1 MEPKRKHI
9 VVLGAG
15 FGGLTFCDE
24 FVHPDATV
32 TLVDRTNH
40 HLFQPLLYQ
49 VAMAGLAAPDIA
61 QPIRSILS
69 NKPNLRVLMDEVRD
83 FDLPGR
89 RVICA
94 QSVLEYDY
102 LVVALGSTTSYFGHA
117 EWAEHAPGLKSLED
131 ALLIRRNVLLAF
143 EKAENQD
150 NPAEQDR
157 LMTIVVVGGGPTGI
171 ELAGACA
178 ELAHRVLQRDFDHID
193 PRRARICLVEGAP
206 RLLTNFPPDLS
217 EKARRSLEHLGVQV
231 KTGVQVQAIE
241 AGRVTLAG
249 GEIIE
254 AGNILWA
261 AGVMAHPL
269 TKKLGAAMDRA
280 GRLQVLPDLSLP
292 GHPEVFAIG
301 DIVSLKQENGNPV
314 PGVAPAAMQMAR
326 HLARVLCEELKTGS
340 GSTRAPFRYRD
351 KGTLATIGRSA
362 GVAVIG
368 RLKLEGFFAWLAWL
382 VIHLVFLIGFRNKF
396 VVLVSWTYSYFTY
409 KLGARIITG
418 LPEPLSKQQASEHPP
433 SGTTG
438 TDKNLVWR

>member
-1 MEPKRKHI
+1 MEPTRKHV

-24 FVHPDATV
+24 FFHPDAAV

-69 NKPNLRVLMDEVRD
+69 RKPNLRVLMDEVRD
-83 FDLPGR
+83 FDLAGR
-89 RVICA
+89 RVICT

-102 LVVALGSTTSYFGHA
+102 LVIALGSTTSYFGQA

-193 PRRARICLVEGAP
+193 PRRARIYLIEGSE
-206 RLLTNFPPDLS
+206 RLLGNFPPDLS
-217 EKARRSLEHLGVQV
+217 EKARLALEHLGVQV
-231 KTGVQVQAIE
+231 KTSTRVQSIE
-241 AGRVTLAG
+241 RGRVTLNDG
-249 GEIIE
+249 QLIE
-254 AGNILWA
+254 AENILWA

-269 TKKLGAAMDRA
+269 TKKLGAPTDRA
-280 GRLQVLPDLSLP
+280 GRIQVLPDLSLP
-292 GHPEVFAIG
+292 GHPEIFAIG
-301 DIVSLKQENGNPV
+301 DMVSLMQEDGSPV

-326 HLARVLCEELKTGS
+326 HLAKVLSAEFKDP
-340 GSTRAPFRYRD
+340 RAQRQPFRYRD

-368 RLKLEGFFAWLAWL
+368 RLKLDGFFAWLAWL
-382 VIHLVFLIGFRNKF
+382 GIHLIFLIGFRNKF
-396 VVLVSWTYSYFTY
+396 AVLFSWAYSYFTY

-418 LPEPLSKQQASEHPP
+418 WPEPLSKQQAGEQPANAK
-433 SGTTG
+433 TD